1 MTLGLKEESRPMT
14 YIPDSAQQAE
24 RPQNLEELRS
34 RLNRRLSDLRDGWS
48 RCDNRRCRR
57 EKQCFGEGPDFK
69 CTDDGRLPRAFS
81 PEERAKVVSNLYK
94 EVKRRRAEFAAG
106 VQPPDEETLRR
117 MRDEMR
123 AAARRERES
132 AQAAATT
139 PATDPLHADG
149 AEPPPVAEERP
160 LAPEKQAR
168 INRAWNDYVASLPA
182 EGAEDADERKREP
195 GPRITQL

>member
-1 MTLGLKEESRPMT
+1 MT

-24 RPQNLEELRS
+24 RPQTLEELRR
-34 RLNRRLSDLRDGWS
+34 RLNRRLSDFREGWT
-48 RCDNRRCRR
+48 RCDNRQCRR

-69 CTDDGRLPRAFS
+69 CTNDGSPPRTFS
-81 PEERAKVVSNLYK
+81 PEERAKVMSDLYE
-94 EVKRRRAEFAAG
+94 EVKRRCAEFAAG
-106 VQPPDEETLRR
+106 VQPPDQETLRK
-117 MRDEMR
+117 MRDEAR

-139 PATDPLHADG
+139 PATRSPQPDG
-149 AEPPPVAEERP
+149 AEPPLPVAEETQ